1 MKSFIKSLFIFVLL
15 ISISVVMTVS
25 AKPTVKFDS
34 ETIKSYTDIVS
45 TDVAGVATL
54 NQTTITSYNKRVI
67 VEGKLADHKSY
78 WLEPNVS
85 LKDSDLR
92 VVNYTSGSNTNWQGK
107 RPTELAKIYEADTDK
122 LVEEYSAKM
131 TIETTFESESHIADG
146 TTFKHELDCEVA
158 EGFELV
164 YSNNEGSA
172 QGKYYSKAELVDGVL
187 FKKGKKNFIK
197 VIAQ

>member
-1 MKSFIKSLFIFVLL
+1 MKSFITSLFIFVLL

-54 NQTTITSYNKRVI
+54 NQTTITTYNKRI
-67 VEGKLADHKSY
+67 IEAGKLADHKSY
-78 WLEPNVS
+78 WLEPNVN

-107 RPTELAKIYEADTDK
+107 RPTDLAKIYEA
-122 LVEEYSAKM
+122 ENP
-131 TIETTFESESHIADG
+131 G
-146 TTFKHELDCEVA
+146 WW
-158 EGFELV
+158 
-164 YSNNEGSA
+164 N
-172 QGKYYSKAELVDGVL
+172 
-187 FKKGKKNFIK
+187 
-197 VIAQ
+197 